1 MTTKIMIVEDSSLYQ
16 QLVKNVLRSL
26 EDVEVVGLAKT
37 GREALAKIPDLQPDL
52 LTLDVQ
58 MPDMNGLELLKEIR
72 RRRMPVKAIMLSSL
86 TAQGTQVT
94 TDALLAGAFDFIHK
108 PNSPDAITSRQQLRT
123 LLVEKIEAFQQSR
136 KTSMPVRRSNTSVT
150 IRDRA
155 KASNADN
162 RSTRES
168 METDGGNEAIASP
181 IGTTQ
186 QPNRIDAVVIGTST
200 GGPIAL
206 RELIPKLPSDLGVP
220 IFVVQHM
227 PPKYT
232 QSLALRLSEA
242 SQLPVVEAVDG
253 MRVEPNHVYVA
264 PGGFHMGIEAV
275 TGMPIIRTS
284 SETHEHNCRPAVDYT
299 LRSACEFYGG
309 NLLGVILTGMGRDG
323 TAGCRQVKELGGT
336 VFAQHPEGCT
346 VYGMPKVIV
355 EEQIADRVIPLE
367 KMASWIARFVGKSR
381 C

>member
-1 MTTKIMIVEDSSLYQ
+1 MTIKIMIVDDSSLYQ
-16 QLVKNVLRSL
+16 QLVKNVLRSI
-26 EDVEVVGLAKT
+26 EGVEIVGLAKT

-86 TAQGTQVT
+86 TAEGTQVT

-108 PNSPDAITSRQQLRT
+108 PNSSDAIASRQQLRSILT
-123 LLVEKIEAFQQSR
+123 EKIETFQQSR
-136 KTSMPVRRSNTSVT
+136 KTSMPTRRSSSTAPT
-150 IRDRA
+150 LERA
-155 KASNADN
+155 KPSSTVSVPSQAMIESDQSSESIVSTSGAS
-162 RSTRES
+162 
-168 METDGGNEAIASP
+168 
-181 IGTTQ
+181 Q

-206 RELIPKLPSDLGVP
+206 RELIPKLPNDLGVP
-220 IFVVQHM
+220 VFVVQHM

-242 SQLPVVEAVDG
+242 SQIPVLEAADG
-253 MRVEPNHVYVA
+253 MRVEPNHVYIA
-264 PGGFHMGIEAV
+264 PGGFHMGLDASMGKPV
-275 TGMPIIRTS
+275 IRTTS
-284 SETHEHNCRPAVDYT
+284 DPQEHNCRPAADFT
-299 LRSACEFYGG
+299 LRSVCDFYGG
-309 NLLGVILTGMGRDG
+309 GVLGVILTGMGRDG
-323 TAGCRQVKELGGT
+323 TAGCRRIKEMGGT

-346 VYGMPKVIV
+346 VYGMPKVVV
-355 EEQIADRVIPLE
+355 EEQLADRVIPLE
-367 KMASWIARFVGKSR
+367 KMASWIVRFVGKSR

>member
-1 MTTKIMIVEDSSLYQ
+1 MTTKIMIVDDSSLYQ

-26 EDVEVVGLAKT
+26 EDVEIVGQAKT

-108 PNSPDAITSRQQLRT
+108 PNSSDATASRQELHN
-123 LLVEKIEAFQQSR
+123 LLNEKIVAFQQSR
-136 KTSMPVRRSNTSVT
+136 KTSMPARRSNTPVAT
-150 IRDRA
+150 WDKA
-155 KASNADN
+155 KASNVDVPQ
-162 RSTRES
+162 TLES
-168 METDGGNEAIASP
+168 LETNAGSGAITSSVEAA
-181 IGTTQ
+181 Q

-200 GGPIAL
+200 GGPMAL

-220 IFVVQHM
+220 VFVVQHM

-242 SQLPVVEAVDG
+242 STLPVLEAVDG
-253 MRVEPNHVYVA
+253 MRVEPNQVYIA
-264 PGGFHMGIEAV
+264 PGGLHMGIETV
-275 TGMPIIRTS
+275 MGKPVIRTS
-284 SETHEHNCRPAVDYT
+284 NEAHEHNCRPAVDYT
-299 LRSACEFYGG
+299 LRSACNFYRG

-323 TAGCRQVKELGGT
+323 TAGCRNVKESGGT

-355 EEQIADRVIPLE
+355 EEQLADRVIPLE
-367 KMASWIARFVGKSR
+367 KMASWIIRFVEKSR

>member
-1 MTTKIMIVEDSSLYQ
+1 MTTKIMIVDDSSLYQ

-26 EDVEVVGLAKT
+26 ADVEIVGQAKT

-108 PNSPDAITSRQQLRT
+108 PNSSDAIASRQQLRT
-123 LLVEKIEAFQQSR
+123 LLTEKIEAFQQSR
-136 KTSMPVRRSNTSVT
+136 RTSMPVRRSSTSVA
-150 IRDRA
+150 IRDKA
-155 KASNADN
+155 KALAADVPPV
-162 RSTRES
+162 RES
-168 METDGGNEAIASP
+168 VETEDGSDAITSSGDA
-181 IGTTQ
+181 TQ

-200 GGPIAL
+200 GGPMAL

-220 IFVVQHM
+220 VFVVQHM

-242 SQLPVVEAVDG
+242 SPLPVLEAVDG

-264 PGGFHMGIEAV
+264 PGGFHMGLENV
-275 TGMPIIRTS
+275 MGKPVIRTS
-284 SETHEHNCRPAVDYT
+284 SEAHEHNCRPAVDYT
-299 LRSACEFYGG
+299 LRSACNFYGG

-323 TAGCRQVKELGGT
+323 TAGCKRVKEMGGT
-336 VFAQHPEGCT
+336 VFAQHPEGCS

-355 EEQIADRVIPLE
+355 EEQLADRVIPLE
-367 KMASWIARFVGKSR
+367 KMASWIVRFVGKSR